1 VTHSTVFWST
11 SEAAMDDHWFLG
23 TLATVKASA
32 ARAGGALSVVEFF
45 HPPGS
50 ATPQH
55 VHHGA
60 DEAFY
65 VLSGS
70 IQGYYGDQTWEA
82 GEGSFVWLPRDVP
95 HGYSVDDGV
104 PVRTLAI
111 TLPGR
116 LRRVRDRA
124 RRTSRST
131 RAPAHPRDARHGEDA
146 RGPRTPRHRAGRSTT
161 ASPSRLV
168 NADP

>member
-1 VTHSTVFWST
+1 VTHSTDFWST
-11 SEAAMDDHWFLG
+11 SEAAHDDHWFLG
-23 TLATVKASA
+23 TLATIKASA
-32 ARAGGALSVVEFF
+32 ARTGGALSVVEFL
-45 HPPGS
+45 HPPGF

-95 HGYSVDDGV
+95 HGFSVDDGA

-111 TLPGR
+111 TLPGGFDEFVVE
-116 LRRVRDRA
+116 LA
-124 RRTSRST
+124 G
-131 RAPAHPRDARHGEDA
+131 PAGAHGLPPTLDMPNMATMLAVHARHDIEVI
-146 RGPRTPRHRAGRSTT
+146 GPPRPRR
-161 ASPSRLV
+161 PS
-168 NADP
+168 A

>member
-1 VTHSTVFWST
+1 MTHSTDFWST
-11 SEAAMDDHWFLG
+11 AEAADDDHWFLG

-32 ARAGGALSVVEFF
+32 ARTGGALSVVEFL
-45 HPPGS
+45 HPPGF

-70 IQGYYGDQTWEA
+70 IQGFFGDQTWEA

-95 HGYSVDDGV
+95 HGYSVDDGA

-111 TLPGR
+111 TLPGGFDEFVVE
-116 LRRVRDRA
+116 LGG
-124 RRTSRST
+124 
-131 RAPAHPRDARHGEDA
+131 PAGAHGLPPVLEMPDVATMLAVGARHDIEVV
-146 RGPRTPRHRAGRSTT
+146 GPPRPRRPGS
-161 ASPSRLV
+161 
-168 NADP
+168 